1 MHLYSVSMYMH
12 VCVCVCVLVCVCMH
26 VCMRSSI
33 ILYVVERFEVRG
45 KSARL

>member
-1 MHLYSVSMYMH
+1 MHVHLYSVGMYVH
-12 VCVCVCVLVCVCMH
+12 VCVCVLVRVCMH